1 MSIVR
6 ITQEEMEFI
15 SKVGLLRTEENK
27 NNKDIADYDPRR
39 FTLSSLQANRLGV
52 MAEAAVVKY
61 FGYDICHTPLD
72 VWPSFYM
79 NEHKDLYDGA
89 DVNVPAGSF
98 EVRRVNKKGN
108 PVAIRRKDVEENAIV
123 IQAYIHYIELP
134 NGKLTIPKK
143 QVEILGWVDAAAAWD
158 DAEVPAWSTS
168 NKSRVTMPNPMSEL
182 GVAA

>member
-1 MSIVR
+1 MSI
-6 ITQEEMEFI
+6 IELTIEEMEFI

-27 NNKDIADYDPRR
+27 NKKDIADYDPRR

-52 MAEAAVVKY
+52 MAEAGVVKY

-89 DVNVPAGSF
+89 DINVPAGNF
-98 EVRRVNKKGN
+98 EVRRVNKRGN
-108 PVAIRRKDVEENAIV
+108 PVAIRRKDVEENAVV
-123 IQAYIHYIELP
+123 IQAYIEYAELP
-134 NGKLTIPKK
+134 DGKLRIPKK

-158 DAEVPAWSTS
+158 TALTPAWSSS
-168 NKSRVTMPNPMSEL
+168 NKSRITTPNPMEEL
-182 GVAA
+182 GVLV